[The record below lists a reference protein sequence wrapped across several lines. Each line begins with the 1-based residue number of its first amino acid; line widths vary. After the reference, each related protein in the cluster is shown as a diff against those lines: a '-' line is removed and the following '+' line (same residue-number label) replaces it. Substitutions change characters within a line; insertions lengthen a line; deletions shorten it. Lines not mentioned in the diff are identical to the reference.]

1 MRRRAGIIR
10 QPGIAREDSANV
22 TSPRPA
28 FPDPSALVAAKI
40 AAFGDDPD
48 FVTALARGLGVLLA
62 LSDKKRRMSIAQVS
76 HRTGI
81 PRAAA
86 RRSLHTLEKLG
97 FVAADDA
104 RRFYLRPRVL
114 SFSHGYLSASPIAV
128 LAQPILDRLGDS
140 LREACSLA
148 MLDGDEIVYIA
159 RSSSS
164 RIMSPA
170 LNVGRRLPAYCTSI
184 GHVMLAHLPQ
194 DELNDYLAHAR
205 FHPYTDYTPTSA
217 EKLLP
222 AAGRGPRIGIRVR
235 EPADGAAPVH
245 AGGSGPRRGRAL
257 RRGDQRHPAGT
268 IGRPQG
274 NGGAFLP
281 AIARGRPGTR
291 FAAAAV
297 INARRWRG
305 RMRSRFG
312 YHAYDYSAKCR
323 RRFALD
329 SAIDDR
335 RRGSAMTNALEHEAV
350 PEEASTPSASA
361 ASNSSSS
368 PRRSRRRSAACSRSW
383 DSVRSRGTDPG
394 KSNSTGRGR

>member
-1 MRRRAGIIR
+1 MHSPTRVIQ
-10 QPGIAREDSANV
+10 QPGIARDKSQTGV
-22 TSPRPA
+22 STKSTI
-28 FPDPSALVAAKI
+28 PDPSGLVTDKI
-40 AAFGDDPD
+40 AASGDDPD

-62 LSDKKRRMSIAQVS
+62 LSDKKRRMTIAQVS

-128 LAQPILDRLGDS
+128 LAQPILDRLSDLLG
-140 LREACSLA
+140 EACSLA
-148 MLDGDEIVYIA
+148 MPDGEEIVYIA

-194 DELNDYLAHAR
+194 DQLNDYLTYAR

-222 AAGRGPRIGIRVR
+222 LLAVVRESGFAFASQLMEPRICT
-235 EPADGAAPVH
+235 
-245 AGGSGPRRGRAL
+245 L
-257 RRGDQRHPAGT
+257 
-268 IGRPQG
+268 
-274 NGGAFLP
+274 
-281 AIARGRPGTR
+281 
-291 FAAAAV
+291 
-297 INARRWRG
+297 
-305 RMRSRFG
+305 
-312 YHAYDYSAKCR
+312 
-323 RRFALD
+323 
-329 SAIDDR
+329 
-335 RRGSAMTNALEHEAV
+335 AV
-350 PEEASTPSASA
+350 PVRDVAGHYVAGINVILQGRLVDRTEMAERFYRPLHDASLELGSLLLP
-361 ASNSSSS
+361 
-368 PRRSRRRSAACSRSW
+368 
-383 DSVRSRGTDPG
+383 
-394 KSNSTGRGR
+394 